1 MPEIHLMRVF
11 IGPDGAGGNPLA
23 VFLDGQAIPPAR
35 RLAVTAE
42 LGYSETVF
50 VDDLDQGRIAIF
62 VPTSEL
68 PFAGHPTVGTAW
80 LLHEIGRPVATLR
93 VPAGEVPTWRDGQ
106 WTWVRARPSWVDF
119 KIKPNFVQMA
129 NATEVDALPG
139 RADEPWLYA
148 WAWLD
153 EGAGRLRARC
163 FPTWAGIDEDEAS
176 GAAAVLMGAAFV
188 RELQISQGVGSEI
201 VARPGPDSTVEIGGR
216 CNLIEVRDY
225 IGHAPDVV
233 DAARSGPTTAQSVQ
247 TDARQVR

>member
-1 MPEIHLMRVF
+1 MPEIHLVSVF
-11 IGPDGAGGNPLA
+11 VGQHGAGGNPLA
-23 VFLDGQAIPPAR
+23 VFLNGMAITPAR

-50 VDDLDQGRIAIF
+50 VDDLDEGRIAIF

-68 PFAGHPTVGTAW
+68 PFAGHPTVGTSW
-80 LLHEIGRPVATLR
+80 LLHEIGRSVGTLR

-139 RADEPWLYA
+139 RVEEPWLYA

-153 EGAGRLRARC
+153 EGAGRLRARS

-176 GAAAVLMGAAFV
+176 GAAAVLISAALG

-201 VARPGPDSTVEIGGR
+201 VARPGPGRTVEIGGR
-216 CNLIEVRDY
+216 CALIEVREY
-225 IGHAPDVV
+225 VGHAL
-233 DAARSGPTTAQSVQ
+233 SEG
-247 TDARQVR
+247 